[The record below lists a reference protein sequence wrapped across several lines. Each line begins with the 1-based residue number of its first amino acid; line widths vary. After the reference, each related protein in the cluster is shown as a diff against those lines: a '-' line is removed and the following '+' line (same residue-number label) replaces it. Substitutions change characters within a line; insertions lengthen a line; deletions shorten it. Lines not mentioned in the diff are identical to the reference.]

1 MAKLTKI
8 QMLNDSA
15 LNDSAPNQGWTPDS
29 WRAHTALQQ
38 PEYNDKDEVRSVES
52 QLQALPPL
60 VSVAE
65 IEQLKHKLAAAAN
78 GEAFLLQGG
87 DCAET
92 FADFSTSGIENLFK
106 VLMQMSVVLTY
117 AGRVPV
123 IKVGRIAGQFAKPRS
138 TDVEVRDGVSLP
150 SFRGDIINGIEF
162 SAAARQAK
170 PQRML
175 QAYEQSMATLN
186 LLRSFTRNG
195 LADLHQVNAWNLDFV
210 RANPACERY
219 KQLADQLCDA
229 LAFMEVCGVSSK
241 TTPALRQTDVF
252 TSHEAL
258 LLNYEQ
264 SLIQAESNGTATNAY
279 YAMSAHMLWV
289 GERTRQLD
297 GAHIEFLR
305 GVQNP
310 LGIKIS
316 SAIKPAELSALI
328 HRLNPNNI
336 AGRVTLISR
345 MGADNTALYLP
356 ALAKRVADE
365 GHKVVWSCD
374 PMHGNTIKTAN
385 GMKTRSFDSI
395 MSEIEQF
402 FAVLP
407 VYGQYPGGLHLEMTG
422 AHVTECVGGA
432 YHISE
437 TDLASCYKTQCDPRL
452 NAQQVLELSFRVAE
466 LIRGDAART

>member
-1 MAKLTKI
+1 MTKNI
-8 QMLNDSA
+8 KKAITAS
-15 LNDSAPNQGWTPDS
+15 GWSPDS
-29 WRAHTALQQ
+29 WRAHPALQQ
-38 PEYNDKDEVRSVES
+38 PIYNDTAEVGSVES
-52 QLQALPPL
+52 QLQALPAL
-60 VSVAE
+60 VSMAE
-65 IEQLKHKLAAAAN
+65 IEQLKVKLAAACN

-92 FADFSTSGIENLFK
+92 FADFSTSSIQDLFK
-106 VLMQMSVVLTY
+106 VLMQMAVVLTY

-138 TDVEVRDGVSLP
+138 TDHEVRDGISLP

-162 SAAARQAK
+162 SAAARQAD

-175 QAYEQSMATLN
+175 QAYHQSMATVN
-186 LLRSFTRNG
+186 LLRSFTLDG

-219 KQLADQLCDA
+219 KQLADQICDA
-229 LAFMEVCGVSSK
+229 LAFMEVCGVSSE
-241 TTPALRQTDVF
+241 TTPALRQTEVF

-264 SLIQAESNGTATNAY
+264 SLLQQVNSRANSEAVTDAY
-279 YAMSAHMLWV
+279 YAMSGHMLWV
-289 GERTRQLD
+289 GERTRQLN

-328 HRLNPNNI
+328 HRLNPSNI

-356 ALAKRVADE
+356 ALAQRVADE

-395 MSEIEQF
+395 MREIEQF

-466 LIRGDAART
+466 LIRGDTART

>member
-1 MAKLTKI
+1 MTKNI
-8 QMLNDSA
+8 KKAITTS
-15 LNDSAPNQGWTPDS
+15 GWSPDS
-29 WRAHTALQQ
+29 WRAHPALQQ
-38 PEYNDKDEVRSVES
+38 PIYNDTAEVGNVES
-52 QLQALPPL
+52 QLQALPAL
-60 VSVAE
+60 VSMAE
-65 IEQLKHKLAAAAN
+65 IEQLKVKLAAACN

-92 FADFSTSGIENLFK
+92 FADFSTSSIQDLFK
-106 VLMQMSVVLTY
+106 VLMQMAVVLTY

-138 TDVEVRDGVSLP
+138 TDHEVRDGISLP

-162 SAAARQAK
+162 SAAARQAD

-175 QAYEQSMATLN
+175 QAYHQSMATVN
-186 LLRSFTRNG
+186 LLRSFTLDG

-219 KQLADQLCDA
+219 KQLADQICDA
-229 LAFMEVCGVSSK
+229 LAFMEVCGVSSE
-241 TTPALRQTDVF
+241 TTPALRQTEVF

-264 SLIQAESNGTATNAY
+264 SLLQQVNSRANSEAVTDAY
-279 YAMSAHMLWV
+279 YAMSGHMLWV
-289 GERTRQLD
+289 GERTRQLN

-328 HRLNPNNI
+328 HRLNPSNI

-356 ALAKRVADE
+356 ALAQRVADE

-395 MSEIEQF
+395 MREIEQF

-466 LIRGDAART
+466 LIRGDTART